1 MAPTQLLQLQA
12 LRTALQLV
20 SKRSCNAAF
29 RQRLT
34 QLGIPQTGRLIHTT
48 AKKLGGDVP
57 ESACMPERYP
67 PFRDGIDPSRK
78 GGPPG
83 GDELLRQGLGPE
95 ADNWRNWSAEK
106 MEEETNYLLR
116 LNKSDLDSA
125 ENWVSLGYDFHN
137 RQEDAA
143 MHRLMGFLTVFQLMA
158 LCFYWNYNTDFK
170 KHDWAQR
177 EAYLEIARREALG
190 LPLIDPDYIPPEKM
204 LLPTDE
210 ELAALGEEPEI

>member
-1 MAPTQLLQLQA
+1 
-12 LRTALQLV
+12 
-20 SKRSCNAAF
+20 
-29 RQRLT
+29 
-34 QLGIPQTGRLIHTT
+34 
-48 AKKLGGDVP
+48 
-57 ESACMPERYP
+57 MPERYP

-78 GGPPG
+78 GALR

-125 ENWVSLGYDFHN
+125 ENWVSLGYDYHN
-137 RQEDAA
+137 RQDDAA